1 MENKEAILNNQQTKI
16 AILLIGMLF
25 ILSMFVSTGNESDIQ
40 RLTENQELLI
50 AKIDSIG
57 SALVCTNAKIKILEA
72 LR

>member
-1 MENKEAILNNQQTKI
+1 MNKDQTKI
-16 AILLIGMLF
+16 SILLISATLLLTLF
-25 ILSMFVSTGNESDIQ
+25 TSIGNESDIQ

-57 SALVCTNAKIKILEA
+57 SELVCTNAKIKILEA

>member
-1 MENKEAILNNQQTKI
+1 MNKDQIKI
-16 AILLIGMLF
+16 TFRRYYSDLLIIAMLF

-40 RLTENQELLI
+40 RLTESQELLI

>member
-25 ILSMFVSTGNESDIQ
+25 ILSMFVSAGNESDIQ
-40 RLTENQELLI
+40 RLTESQELLI

-57 SALVCTNAKIKILEA
+57 SELVCTNAKIKILEA

>member
-1 MENKEAILNNQQTKI
+1 MNNQQTKI

-40 RLTENQELLI
+40 RLTESQELLI

-57 SALVCTNAKIKILEA
+57 SELVCTNAKIKILEA

>member
-1 MENKEAILNNQQTKI
+1 MEAILNQDQTKI
-16 AILLIGMLF
+16 TLLISAMIFILLV
-25 ILSMFVSTGNESDIQ
+25 FVSTGNESDIQ

-57 SALVCTNAKIKILEA
+57 SELVCTNAKIKILEA

>member
-1 MENKEAILNNQQTKI
+1 MNQDQIKI
-16 AILLIGMLF
+16 TLLIIAMLIF
-25 ILSMFVSTGNESDIQ
+25 LLAFVSAGNESDIQ

-57 SALVCTNAKIKILEA
+57 SELVCTNAKIKILEA

>member
-1 MENKEAILNNQQTKI
+1 MEAILNQDQIKI
-16 AILLIGMLF
+16 TLLIFAMLF
-25 ILSMFVSTGNESDIQ
+25 ILLVFVSAGNESDIQ

>member
-1 MENKEAILNNQQTKI
+1 MNKDQTKI
-16 AILLIGMLF
+16 TLLIIAILIFLIA
-25 ILSMFVSTGNESDIQ
+25 FVSAGNESDIQ
-40 RLTENQELLI
+40 RLTESQELLI

>member
-1 MENKEAILNNQQTKI
+1 MNQDQTKI
-16 AILLIGMLF
+16 TLLIFAMIFILLV
-25 ILSMFVSTGNESDIQ
+25 FVSTGNESDIQ

-57 SALVCTNAKIKILEA
+57 SELVCTNAKIKILEA